1 MMGIPLSPEIL
12 DLGDW
17 DRRSDRNSMSFAPN
31 LHVGLVPE
39 GQNSG
44 AKVVNIVPS
53 CSRRNGK
60 VHPEIVF
67 LHFAPHDVDI
77 DVFYLAANSAVDH
90 RVPHQAGN
98 ST

>member
-1 MMGIPLSPEIL
+1 
-12 DLGDW
+12 
-17 DRRSDRNSMSFAPN
+17 MSFAPN

-60 VHPEIVF
+60 VYPEIVF

-77 DVFYLAANSAVDH
+77 DVFYLAANSAVITAS
-90 RVPHQAGN
+90 PPTKAAIPQAHQIQGAHHP
-98 ST
+98 